1 MAVKHTGDKEY
12 TRHARSQTIFDNI
25 WRRSFDG
32 LISLSKKLQHRALIT
47 ILKRQLGMLTAMFVE
62 RKNVGNWGGTRKW
75 KNRILED
82 VDKFSNEIDI
92 LIY

>member
-12 TRHARSQTIFDNI
+12 TRHARCETIFDNI

-32 LISLSKKLQHRALIT
+32 LISLAKKLQHRALIT
-47 ILKRQLGMLTAMFVE
+47 ILKRQLGMLKVMFVE
-62 RKNVGNWGGTRKW
+62 RKNEGNWVDKS
-75 KNRILED
+75 KNRNLEE
-82 VDKFSNEIDI
+82 VDKFSNEIAI